1 MLVIDCTMDGGH
13 SSVLSIF
20 TSHNVMPRM
29 FGLFLKK
36 LTQVSGQL
44 KQLN

>member
-1 MLVIDCTMDGGH
+1 
-13 SSVLSIF
+13 
-20 TSHNVMPRM
+20 MPQM

-44 KQLN
+44 KQLNWEDKQECT